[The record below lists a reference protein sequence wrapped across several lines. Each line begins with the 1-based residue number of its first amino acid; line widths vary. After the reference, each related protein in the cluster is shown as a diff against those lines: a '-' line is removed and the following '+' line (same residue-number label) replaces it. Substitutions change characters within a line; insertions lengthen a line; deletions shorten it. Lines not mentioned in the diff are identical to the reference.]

1 VGGAAGLDP
10 QEAGGIQP
18 RTNWVKLIP
27 CLLAA
32 MLIGFLAGA
41 GYNAWVN
48 TYRVL
53 DVRGVMDGE

>member
-1 VGGAAGLDP
+1 M
-10 QEAGGIQP
+10 
-18 RTNWVKLIP
+18 KLIL

-32 MLIGFLAGA
+32 MLIGFLAGV

-53 DVRGVMDGE
+53 DERGVMDGE